1 MQKIITFFKEV
12 RTELTKVTW
21 PTRNEIVGSTIVTII
36 VSVILSVF
44 IGIVDFLLNQGIKA
58 IF

>member
-1 MQKIITFFKEV
+1 MFFQEV

-21 PTRNEIVGSTIVTII
+21 PTRTEIIGSTVVTII

-44 IGIVDFLLNQGIKA
+44 VGIVDFVLNQGIQA

>member
-1 MQKIITFFKEV
+1 MQKIISFLKEV

-21 PTRNEIVGSTIVTII
+21 PTRGEIVGSTMVTII
-36 VSVILSVF
+36 VSIILSVF
-44 IGIVDFLLNQGIKA
+44 IGIVDFVLNQGIKA

>member
-1 MQKIITFFKEV
+1 VQKIITFFQEV

-21 PTRNEIVGSTIVTII
+21 PTRAEIVGSTMVTII
-36 VSVILSVF
+36 VSIIMSVF
-44 IGIVDFLLNQGIKA
+44 VGIVDFALNQGIKA

>member
-1 MQKIITFFKEV
+1 VQKIITFFQEV

-21 PTRNEIVGSTIVTII
+21 PTRTEIVGSTVVTII

-44 IGIVDFLLNQGIKA
+44 VGIVDFMLNQGIKA